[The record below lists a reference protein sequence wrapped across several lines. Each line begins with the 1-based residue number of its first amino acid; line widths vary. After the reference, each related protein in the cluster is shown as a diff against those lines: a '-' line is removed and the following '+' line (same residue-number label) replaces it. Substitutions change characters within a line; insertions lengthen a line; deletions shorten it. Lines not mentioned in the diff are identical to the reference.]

1 MASRHLPE
9 SPTPWDRYLGER
21 IRTLR
26 TERGLTQE
34 QLAEEVRRL
43 WGLPWSRP
51 TLTAIES
58 GSRELSAKELFA
70 LTDVLLVAPQ
80 DLLKGLE
87 GQRMGNKTASR
98 MDPWLQVGPQS
109 SLSLKAVLRSMEAGR
124 QRQVLDGRDTPATR
138 STAEQIAGLPELS
151 RQLEAEGVDA
161 TPQSLTQAAQGERG
175 EAEKKAA
182 VVLGLDPR
190 RVAVLSVKLWG
201 RSLTAEREARFAQ
214 HDPETTGA
222 GSLRTLR
229 GHITRDLIAE
239 LRATA
244 GGQQS

>member
-1 MASRHLPE
+1 MSSGHPPKN
-9 SPTPWDRYLGER
+9 PTPWDRYLGER

-58 GSRELSAKELFA
+58 GSREVAALEFLALSDVFLISPQEL
-70 LTDVLLVAPQ
+70 
-80 DLLKGLE
+80 LE
-87 GQRMGNKTASR
+87 GPEGDRMADRTANR
-98 MDPWLQVGPQS
+98 MATWLEVGPGS
-109 SLSLKAVLRSMEAGR
+109 SVNLVTVLRALEPR
-124 QRQVLDGRDTPATR
+124 TRRQVLDGRDTPATR
-138 STAEQIAGLPELS
+138 STAEQISSLPELR
-151 RQLEAEGVDA
+151 RQLEARRIKP
-161 TPQSLTQAAQGERG
+161 TPEALAQVAQGERG

-190 RVAVLSVKLWG
+190 RVAVLSLKLWG
-201 RSLTAEREARFAQ
+201 RSLTAEREARFAKQ
-214 HDPETTGA
+214 EPKTTSA
-222 GSLRTLR
+222 TSLRTLR

-239 LRATA
+239 LRAAA
-244 GGQQS
+244 GGQS